1 MEEDV
6 LKDSPNPVTDPTPD
20 PALTQRDEPQANPP
34 MGDDGKPKGGGPAD
48 LNKPSDPKNDPDKPG
63 DTDKPDEPSKDVPEA
78 YEKFSLPEGFEYD
91 EGKAK
96 EFGALA
102 KELGLSQEKAQRLVD
117 MYVGSLQQGLSAQIE
132 AVTARN
138 KGWQEAARN
147 DKEFGGADFERNL
160 AVANEGLRRLGTP
173 ELISYLEESGLG
185 NHPEVIRLCWRAGR
199 LAGEDHQPDGGYTPG
214 GRGAMSEAELA
225 KKLFA
230 SEKE

>member
-20 PALTQRDEPQANPP
+20 PALPP
-34 MGDDGKPKGGGPAD
+34 MDGNPAD
-48 LNKPSDPKNDPDKPG
+48 PPADDKPGGDPADSNKPADPQKNPDKPG
-63 DTDKPDEPSKDVPEA
+63 DPDKPDEPSKDVPEA
-78 YEKFSLPEGFEYD
+78 YEKFSLPEGFEFG

-102 KELGLSQEKAQRLVD
+102 RELGLPQDKAQRLVD
-117 MYVGSLQQGLSAQIE
+117 MYVGSLQQELSAQIE

-199 LAGEDHQPDGGYTPG
+199 LVGEDHQPDGGYMPG

-225 KKLFA
+225 KKFFA
-230 SEKE
+230 

>member
-48 LNKPSDPKNDPDKPG
+48 LNKPLDSKNDPNKPG

-102 KELGLSQEKAQRLVD
+102 RELGLPQDKAQRLVD
-117 MYVGSLQQGLSAQIE
+117 MYVGNLQQGLSAQIA
-132 AVTARN
+132 AVAARN
-138 KGWQEAARN
+138 TGGQEAARN
-147 DKEFGGADFERNL
+147 D
-160 AVANEGLRRLGTP
+160 
-173 ELISYLEESGLG
+173 
-185 NHPEVIRLCWRAGR
+185 
-199 LAGEDHQPDGGYTPG
+199 
-214 GRGAMSEAELA
+214 
-225 KKLFA
+225 
-230 SEKE
+230 

>member
-1 MEEDV
+1 MAEDV
-6 LKDSPNPVTDPTPD
+6 LKDNPNPAADPVQD
-20 PALTQRDEPQANPP
+20 PALPP
-34 MGDDGKPKGGGPAD
+34 MDGNPAD
-48 LNKPSDPKNDPDKPG
+48 PPADDKPGGDPADSNKPADPQKNPDKPGDPDKPG
-63 DTDKPDEPSKDVPEA
+63 ESGKDVPEE

-102 KELGLSQEKAQRLVD
+102 KELGLSQEKAQRLVT
-117 MYVGSLQQGLSAQIE
+117 MYVGNLQQELSAQME
-132 AVTARN
+132 AVAARN

-147 DKEFGGADFERNL
+147 DKEFGGVDFERNL

-199 LAGEDHQPDGGYTPG
+199 LAGEDHQPDGGDAPR

>member
-6 LKDSPNPVTDPTPD
+6 LKDSPNAVTDPTPD
-20 PALTQRDEPQANPP
+20 PALTQRDESQANPL
-34 MGDDGKPKGGGPAD
+34 MGDDGKPKGGCPAD
-48 LNKPSDPKNDPDKPG
+48 PNKPSDSKNDPDKPG

-102 KELGLSQEKAQRLVD
+102 RELGLPQDKAQRLVD
-117 MYVGSLQQGLSAQIE
+117 MYVGNLQQGLSAQIE
-132 AVTARN
+132 AVAARN

-214 GRGAMSEAELA
+214 GRGRDERS
-225 KKLFA
+225 
-230 SEKE
+230 

>member
-1 MEEDV
+1 MMAEDV
-6 LKDSPNPVTDPTPD
+6 LKDNPNPSADPSQD
-20 PALTQRDEPQANPP
+20 PALTQRDDKPADPP
-34 MGDDGKPKGGGPAD
+34 ADDKPGGGPAD
-48 LNKPSDPKNDPDKPG
+48 PHKPADPKKDPDKPG
-63 DTDKPDEPSKDVPEA
+63 DADKPDESNKDVPEA

-102 KELGLSQEKAQRLVD
+102 KELGLSQEKAQRLVS
-117 MYVGSLQQGLSAQIE
+117 MYVGNLQQGLSAQME

-138 KGWQEAARN
+138 KGWQEAARS
-147 DKEFGGADFERNL
+147 DKEFGGADFDKNL
-160 AVANEGLRRLGTP
+160 AIANEGLRRLGTP

-185 NHPEVIRLCWRAGR
+185 NHPEVVRLCWKAGK
-199 LAGEDHQPDGGYTPG
+199 LAGEDHQPDGGDAPR

-230 SEKE
+230 SEKK